1 MDFGTA
7 TQAICQNTL
16 GVCPE
21 DLCESVLLS
30 PGWTPDRLFAPDTL
44 RPLTDFSP
52 LHGYRLWNVEDGAK
66 RFTYLR
72 AGFGAPMVLDA
83 VYLLRY
89 TPCKRIM
96 FVSSGG
102 ALSSSMRAGDL
113 LLPEISASGDG
124 ASRYL
129 QKDLLADTFGE
140 IQRPDSKLFQ
150 RLYSTASRLCAQQ
163 NVALHLGCT
172 FCVDTIAAQQAHIP
186 HIRSMGY
193 NSLDMESAA
202 AFKAARQA
210 GIAISAILLISDTQE
225 QPLSAGRSEQD
236 AAYRRRV
243 RSVTLPAILNEVL

>member
-1 MDFGTA
+1 MNLGT
-7 TQAICQNTL
+7 TPQVICQNTL

-21 DLCESVLLS
+21 DICESVLLS
-30 PGWTPDRLFAPDTL
+30 PGWAPERLFSPDML
-44 RPLTDFSP
+44 RSFTDSSP
-52 LHGYRLWNVEDGAK
+52 LHGYRIWNVENGTK

-72 AGFGAPMVLDA
+72 TGFGAPVVMDA

-89 TPCKRIM
+89 TPCKRIL

-102 ALSSSMRAGDL
+102 ALDSAMRVGDL

-129 QKDLLADTFGE
+129 QKDLDTDTFGE
-140 IQRPDSKLFQ
+140 IQRPDSTLFQ
-150 RLYSTASRLCAQQ
+150 RLHSTAERLCAQQ
-163 NVALHLGCT
+163 NVTLHIGRT
-172 FCVDTIAAQQAHIP
+172 FCVDTIAAQQNHIP
-186 HIRSMGY
+186 HIRSQGF

-210 GIAISAILLISDTQE
+210 GIAISAILLISDALE
-225 QPLSAGRSEQD
+225 RPLLAGRSESD
-236 AAYRRRV
+236 AVYRRRV